1 MSSILI
7 VDDEPAICWAFRE
20 ALTDEG
26 HAVRVAAS
34 GEEALRLTD
43 GHWRPDVVVMDI
55 RLPGIDGLSAMRQL
69 RERIGATPVVVMT
82 AFGSLDT
89 AIRAM
94 EGGAFEYL
102 IKPFDLD
109 AAVEVLRRALGAAAA
124 AGDRRPS
131 ANDGAALSAPS
142 AGAIIGSSPAMQ
154 QIFKQIAQVA
164 ATDVG
169 VLITGESGTGKEL
182 VARAIHRH
190 SSRREGPFVPVC
202 APALNPG
209 LIESELFGHVRGSFT
224 GAAEERRGLFELASG
239 GTLLLDEIADIP
251 PALQVKLLR
260 TIEQRE
266 VLPVGGSVSRSID
279 VRILAATNRPLPEL
293 IASGAFREDLFFRLG
308 VFQIHLP
315 PLRERQGDVEA
326 LAEHFLMQIVARR
339 DAVPWTLSEE
349 ARRELR
355 ARHWAGN
362 VRELRNALE
371 HAAIVARGGE
381 IRVEHLPHPS
391 PLAASSPPTPGERTI
406 RDVAAWTAH
415 EAAQIACTDDPQL
428 YERFLQLVE
437 PPLLQEALRHCDGN
451 RAAAAQL
458 LGLHRAT
465 LRHKLRRHG
474 LSESP

>member
-1 MSSILI
+1 MSSVLI

-26 HAVRVAAS
+26 HSVRVAAS

-43 GHWRPDVVVMDI
+43 GDWRPDVVVMDI

-82 AFGSLDT
+82 AFGNLDT
-89 AIRAM
+89 AVRAVQ
-94 EGGAFEYL
+94 GGAFEYL

-109 AAVEVLRRALGAAAA
+109 AAVEVLRRALGA
-124 AGDRRPS
+124 
-131 ANDGAALSAPS
+131 GAADDDGRPGAKDAAVRPAPS
-142 AGAIIGSSPAMQ
+142 ADALIGSSPAMQ

-164 ATDVG
+164 SSEVG
-169 VLITGESGTGKEL
+169 VLITGDSGTGKEL

-190 SSRREGPFVPVC
+190 SSRRDGPFVPVC
-202 APALNPG
+202 VPALNPG

-224 GAAEERRGLFELASG
+224 GAADGRTGLFEMASG
-239 GTLLLDEIADIP
+239 GTVLLDEIADVP
-251 PALQVKLLR
+251 AALQVKLLR

-266 VLPVGGSVSRSID
+266 VLPVGGGLPRTID
-279 VRILAATNRPLPEL
+279 VRILAATNRALPEL
-293 IASGAFREDLFFRLG
+293 IAGGAFREDLYFRLG

-315 PLRERQGDVEA
+315 PLREREGDVEA
-326 LAEHFLMQIVARR
+326 LAEHFLTQIAPSR
-339 DAVPWTLSEE
+339 DAVPWRLSQEV
-349 ARRELR
+349 RRELR

-362 VRELRNALE
+362 VRELRNAME

-381 IRVEHLPHPS
+381 IRIEHLPPQA
-391 PLAASSPPTPGERTI
+391 PLSASVPATPGERAT
-406 RDVAAWTAH
+406 REVAAWSAR
-415 EAAQIACTDDPQL
+415 EAAQLASAGDPQL

-451 RAAAAQL
+451 RAAAAHL

-465 LRHKLRRHG
+465 LRQKLRRHG
-474 LSESP
+474 LSE

>member
-1 MSSILI
+1 MSFVLI

-26 HAVRVAAS
+26 HVVRVAAS

-43 GHWRPDVVVMDI
+43 GDWRPDVVVMDI

-89 AIRAM
+89 AVRAM
-94 EGGAFEYL
+94 QGGAFEYL

-124 AGDRRPS
+124 AGDDRPG
-131 ANDGAALSAPS
+131 AKGAAMRPAPS
-142 AGAIIGSSPAMQ
+142 ADALIGSSPAMQ

-164 ATDVG
+164 SSEVS

-202 APALNPG
+202 VPALNPG
-209 LIESELFGHVRGSFT
+209 LIESELFGHIRGSFT
-224 GAAEERRGLFELASG
+224 GAAEGRTGLFEMASG
-239 GTLLLDEIADIP
+239 GTVLLDEIADVP
-251 PALQVKLLR
+251 AALQVKLLR

-266 VLPVGGSVSRSID
+266 VLPVGGGLPRTID
-279 VRILAATNRPLPEL
+279 VRILAATNRALPEL
-293 IASGAFREDLFFRLG
+293 IAGGAFREDLYFRLG

-315 PLRERQGDVEA
+315 PLREREGDVEA
-326 LAEHFLMQIVARR
+326 LAEHFLMQIAPPG
-339 DAVPWTLSEE
+339 DAVPWRLS
-349 ARRELR
+349 AQVRRELR
-355 ARHWAGN
+355 ARPWAGN
-362 VRELRNALE
+362 VRELRNAME

-381 IRVEHLPHPS
+381 IRIEHLPPQA
-391 PLAASSPPTPGERTI
+391 PLAASAPATPGERAT
-406 RDVAAWTAH
+406 REVAAWAAR
-415 EAAQIACTDDPQL
+415 EAAQLASAGDPQL

-437 PPLLQEALRHCDGN
+437 PPLLQEALRYCEGN
-451 RAAAAQL
+451 RAAAAHL

-465 LRHKLRRHG
+465 LRQKLRRHG
-474 LSESP
+474 LSE